1 MLIDTSGGHLR
12 EGHPLECPVIIR
24 IAVEVSLEK
33 VSAVRRDDVIVVGF
47 WSSRETVSQADIS
60 KCIRCDIIRSTP
72 EAGAVVLGWIIKIGN
87 LLLFS
92 RKISNHFDLER
103 LAGEILPRQV
113 VESRLEGIPFLT
125 EVIPLPGV
133 TGATRRHGLLE

>member
-72 EAGAVVLGWIIKIGN
+72 EAGAVVLGWIEEVMD
-87 LLLFS
+87 LLRFS
-92 RKISNHFDLER
+92 GKVGYHFDREGLTTQV
-103 LAGEILPRQV
+103 LPCKC
-113 VESRLEGIPFLT
+113 VEARLEGIPLLA
-125 EVIPLPGV
+125 EVIPLPRV
-133 TGATRRHGLLE
+133 SATAR